1 MPSDREA
8 SPAADYPLLNALRY
22 RRSRR
27 FGVGMEMQAGPLA
40 YKSRVTPLRLSEDEE
55 ALLAFAACGV
65 TGPALGDLVY
75 SAGGGGTIMAGILGR
90 TIASGDAIQTV
101 TMFVINQA
109 ATYMLKRPR
118 DFAADEFGEVSEMSR
133 DGRYTELYRKSRIKI
148 KDGRAEPPLEM
159 PYNLSVNHWSLY
171 DPASTYFLPVN
182 DLTLLYIN
190 GVLEILSR
198 ENGAYIVDE
207 RAGFRPAGLKPF
219 ARSRGGWLIDD
230 PKAQRSITIQQLETL
245 VTEFVTIEQG
255 MAMQNLGL
263 MAQAMGLGGFP
274 HWAAHPWGWLE
285 ALGFRMQPMAATRY
299 LGMGLLLRFFARLF
313 GKDTDVRLGVGLE
326 VEGASVLQPYCPP
339 YYPSMAAAVRAVV
352 ELKHGPAGLFSTGVK
367 QGAWREPERIAGG
380 AAAIDPAVIEAATA
394 YFEYLYGRY
403 GRVPVYQPPFR
414 TVLGFQASHLDT
426 EFYDR
431 FYRPEALSE
440 TQRRHMEQWHA
451 GN

>member
-1 MPSDREA
+1 MSPDSLPSLA
-8 SPAADYPLLNALRY
+8 TNYPLLDALRH

-27 FGVGMEMQAGPLA
+27 FGVGMEMNAGPLS
-40 YKSRVTPLRLSEDEE
+40 YKSTVPPLRLSEDEE

-65 TGPALGDLVY
+65 TGSALGDLVY
-75 SAGGGGTIMAGILGR
+75 SSGGGGTIMAGILGR

-101 TMFVINQA
+101 TMFVINQD
-109 ATYMLKRPR
+109 ATYMLKRPP
-118 DFAADEFGEVSEMSR
+118 DFAADEFSEVSGMSR
-133 DGRYTELYRKSRIKI
+133 DGRYTELYRRSRIKI
-148 KDGRAEPPLEM
+148 KNGRAEPPLEM

-171 DPASTYFLPVN
+171 DPASSYFLPVN

-190 GVLEILSR
+190 GVLEILSK
-198 ENGAYIVDE
+198 EDGAYIVDE
-207 RAGFRPAGLKPF
+207 RAGFRPAGLKRF

-274 HWAAHPWGWLE
+274 HWAAHPWGWLD
-285 ALGFRMQPMAATRY
+285 ALGFRMQRMAATRY
-299 LGMGLLLRFFARLF
+299 LGMGRLPRFLARLF
-313 GKDTDVRLGVGLE
+313 GKDTEVCLGVGLE
-326 VEGASVLQPYCPP
+326 VDGTPVLQPYRPP

-352 ELKHGPAGLFSTGVK
+352 ELKYGGAGLFSTGVK
-367 QGAWREPERIAGG
+367 QGAWLAPERIAEG
-380 AAAIDPAVIEAATA
+380 AAARDAAVIDAAAA
-394 YFEYLYGRY
+394 YFEYLFERY

-414 TVLGFQASHLDT
+414 TVLGFQASHVDT
-426 EFYDR
+426 EFYQR
-431 FYRPEALSE
+431 FYKPEALSE
-440 TQRRHMEQWHA
+440 TQRRHMEQWHS

>member
-1 MPSDREA
+1 MPPERAS
-8 SPAADYPLLNALRY
+8 SPADSYPLLEALRY

-27 FGVGMEMQAGPLA
+27 FGVGMEMKAGPMA
-40 YKSRVTPLRLSEDEE
+40 FRSTAAPLRLTEDEE
-55 ALLAFAACGV
+55 AMLAFAACGV

-101 TMFVINQA
+101 TVFVTNQD

-118 DFAADEFGEVSEMSR
+118 DFGRAEIGEVLELGR
-133 DGRYTELYRKSRIKI
+133 QGRYTELYRKSRVKI

-171 DPASTYFLPVN
+171 DSASTYFLPVN

-190 GVLEILSR
+190 GVLEILNK

-207 RAGFRPAGLKPF
+207 RAGFRSAGLKRF

-230 PKAQRSITIQQLETL
+230 PKAQRSLTIQQLETL

-263 MAQAMGLGGFP
+263 MTQAMGLGGFP

-299 LGMGLLLRFFARLF
+299 LGMGWLLRTFAKLL
-313 GKDTDVRLGVGLE
+313 GKDSKVQLGVGLD
-326 VEGASVLQPYCPP
+326 VDGVPVLAPYCPP
-339 YYPSMAAAVRAVV
+339 YYPSMADAVGAVV
-352 ELKHGPAGLFSTGVK
+352 ALKHGPKGLFREGTT
-367 QGAWREPERIAGG
+367 QGAWLQPQQISKASAE
-380 AAAIDPAVIEAATA
+380 IDPDVIDAATA
-394 YFEYLYGRY
+394 YFQYLFEQY
-403 GRVPVYQPPFR
+403 GRVPAYQPPFR
-414 TVLGFQASHLDT
+414 TVLGFQASHVDT
-426 EFYDR
+426 AFYDR
-431 FYRPEALSE
+431 FYTPEALSE
-440 TQRRHMEQWHA
+440 TQRRQMDQWHG